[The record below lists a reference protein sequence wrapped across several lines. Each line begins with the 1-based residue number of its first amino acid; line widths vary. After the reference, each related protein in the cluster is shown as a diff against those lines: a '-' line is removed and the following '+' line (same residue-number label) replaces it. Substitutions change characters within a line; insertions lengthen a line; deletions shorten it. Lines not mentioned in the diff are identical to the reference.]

1 MAKRTRAPARRI
13 LAKAKGR
20 RKRVRKASPVR
31 GKRKSAHSRPS
42 GIPGPKPKRRRVSP
56 LGPRFRGDERSS
68 GAAARK
74 SKAPREAAKKA
85 GPAPAPPEPAK
96 PDKPGRPFYTQEF
109 LAEAR
114 RRIEHTTESM
124 TSIAGKLGMHH
135 SVLSRLIQREGWLRP
150 EESLHQR
157 GLSPAM
163 RLAAEA
169 DALAD
174 APAPP
179 DAAALDR
186 VEQAVLTELATV
198 ETMRASLDKE
208 PLRPIDAERTA
219 RTLSIHAE
227 TLAKLRRHRL
237 AAAPQAGSDHDDD
250 LPADIDEFRHGL
262 ARRISSLLKN
272 LEIEASSAFGRL
284 FI

>member
-1 MAKRTRAPARRI
+1 MAKRKRAPARKTS
-13 LAKAKGR
+13 AH
-20 RKRVRKASPVR
+20 
-31 GKRKSAHSRPS
+31 KRKTAKKISP
-42 GIPGPKPKRRRVSP
+42 PPKP
-56 LGPRFRGDERSS
+56 
-68 GAAARK
+68 
-74 SKAPREAAKKA
+74 SK
-85 GPAPAPPEPAK
+85 PAK
-96 PDKPGRPFYTQEF
+96 PPKEAKPGRPFYTPEF

-135 SVLSRLIQREGWLRP
+135 SVLSKLIQREKWLRP
-150 EESLHQR
+150 EASLHQR

-169 DALAD
+169 DALSA

-179 DAAALDR
+179 DPAALDR
-186 VEQAVLTELATV
+186 IEQAVLKELETV
-198 ETMRASLDKE
+198 EAMRASLDKE

-237 AAAPQAGSDHDDD
+237 AAAALTGPDHDDD
-250 LPADIDEFRHGL
+250 LPADLDAFRGEL
-262 ARRISSLLKN
+262 ARRIRAF
-272 LEIEASSAFGRL
+272 IASRTAGSDAERAGATAGVAAV
-284 FI
+284 

>member
-1 MAKRTRAPARRI
+1 MAKRTRAPARRSR
-13 LAKAKGR
+13 AKTRAR
-20 RKRVRKASPVR
+20 RKPARKKAAVKKLLH
-31 GKRKSAHSRPS
+31 KRK
-42 GIPGPKPKRRRVSP
+42 
-56 LGPRFRGDERSS
+56 
-68 GAAARK
+68 
-74 SKAPREAAKKA
+74 AAKKC
-85 GPAPAPPEPAK
+85 GPPPAPPEPAK
-96 PDKPGRPFYTQEF
+96 PDKPGRPFYTPEF

-114 RRIEHTTESM
+114 RRVEQTLESM
-124 TSIAGKLGMHH
+124 TSIAGKFGMHH
-135 SVLSRLIQREGWLRP
+135 SVLSKLIQRERWMRP
-150 EESLHQR
+150 EAALHQR

-169 DALAD
+169 DALVD

-186 VEQAVLTELATV
+186 IEQAVLTELATV

-262 ARRISSLLKN
+262 ARRIRAF
-272 LEIEASSAFGRL
+272 IASRTAGSDAERDGGPAPLADVR
-284 FI
+284 

>member
-1 MAKRTRAPARRI
+1 MRKRTRASARQSRAKTKARRKTVRKK
-13 LAKAKGR
+13 AAVKKSSPKGKAAAKGD
-20 RKRVRKASPVR
+20 ASP
-31 GKRKSAHSRPS
+31 APS
-42 GIPGPKPKRRRVSP
+42 KP
-56 LGPRFRGDERSS
+56 
-68 GAAARK
+68 A
-74 SKAPREAAKKA
+74 
-85 GPAPAPPEPAK
+85 
-96 PDKPGRPFYTQEF
+96 KPGRPFYTPEF

-124 TSIAGKLGMHH
+124 TSIAGKFGMHH
-135 SVLSRLIQREGWLRP
+135 SVLSRLVKRERWVRP
-150 EESLHQR
+150 EASLHRR

-169 DALAD
+169 DALTD

-179 DAAALDR
+179 DPAALDR
-186 VEQAVLTELATV
+186 IEQAVLKELATV

-237 AAAPQAGSDHDDD
+237 AAAAPAGSDHDDD
-250 LPADIDEFRHGL
+250 FPADLDAFRIDL
-262 ARRISSLLKN
+262 ARRI
-272 LEIEASSAFGRL
+272 EAFVASRADEDDAERDGRSAPLADVR
-284 FI
+284 